1 MKIKQLRLFL
11 FSGGTFA
18 GRQAREQKRER
29 ERETDVIEGRFF
41 CVVIIIYIHAY
52 RFSTRIYESYFYI
65 FAASQPVACAFS
77 FSLALLLRL
86 QIALLA
92 LLVFSGLSFILGI
105 VHAPPV

>member
-1 MKIKQLRLFL
+1 MGL
-11 FSGGTFA
+11 S
-18 GRQAREQKRER
+18 QADRRESKRERER

-52 RFSTRIYESYFYI
+52 RFSRRIYESYFYI